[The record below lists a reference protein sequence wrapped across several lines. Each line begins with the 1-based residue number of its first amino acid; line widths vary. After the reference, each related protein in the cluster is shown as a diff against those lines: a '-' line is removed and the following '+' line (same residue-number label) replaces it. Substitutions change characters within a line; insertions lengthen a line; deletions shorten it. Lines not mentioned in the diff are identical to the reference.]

1 MTAIMKR
8 IIFGICVMLAA
19 LTVMA
24 QDRFCIAKDGK
35 ATTIVVDEND
45 WKGVLRAANNLGDD
59 VKRVTG
65 TASAVID
72 NEQLTIDNDVWFDLQ
87 GKRIEKPTKDGLYI
101 KNGRKVIVN
110 TK

>member
-1 MTAIMKR
+1 
-8 IIFGICVMLAA
+8 MLAA

-72 NEQLTIDNDVWFDLQ
+72 NEQLTIDNLAGAWYSLDGRRLS
-87 GKRIEKPTKDGLYI
+87 GKPTKSGVYVN
-101 KNGRKVIVN
+101 NGRKVVI
-110 TK
+110 K